1 MSFLFYLDLVDGLK
15 ILEGLKAAYGD
26 GSSAPTAGP
35 SHVSSSTAAAAASKM
50 IKLVK
55 DYEVYV
61 PVTSLRTA
69 ISYGKN
75 GKENEWVLHWIT
87 GLD

>member
-15 ILEGLKAAYGD
+15 ILEGLRAAYGD

-35 SHVSSSTAAAAASKM
+35 SHVSSPTAAAASKM
-50 IKLVK
+50 IQLVK

-61 PVTSLRTA
+61 PVTTLRTA
-69 ISYGKN
+69 ISYVKN
-75 GKENEWVLHWIT
+75 GKENE
-87 GLD
+87 